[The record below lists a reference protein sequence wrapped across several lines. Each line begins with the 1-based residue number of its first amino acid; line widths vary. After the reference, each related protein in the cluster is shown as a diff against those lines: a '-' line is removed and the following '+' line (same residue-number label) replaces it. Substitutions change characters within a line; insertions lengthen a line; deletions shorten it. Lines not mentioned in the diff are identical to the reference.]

1 MDSNGSLII
10 LRGGESGASSQHRP
24 LARSPLPAANKVCI
38 DCLFAPHNRKGSQY
52 NSIYAFV
59 FESILDNPREVNS
72 ICEQLFTVFPSKSF
86 TFSYLKQTEKTF
98 TMIQSPE
105 IILNGLGHS
114 SMWFSQL
121 IVCLQRKISSET
133 LSSCS
138 YHNSFQC
145 CSTKFFHSY
154 VCVILPRG
162 NR

>member
-38 DCLFAPHNRKGSQY
+38 DCLFAPHNRKGSRSQY
-52 NSIYAFV
+52 NSIQVFIFV

-138 YHNSFQC
+138 HHHLFH
-145 CSTKFFHSY
+145 CSTSSFY
-154 VCVILPRG
+154 VSVNKYSAI
-162 NR
+162 